1 MADFTVRSDHIDVEQ
16 IMRQIRARIR
26 DKRGADYT
34 EAEIRELANVK
45 LDKFLDPKA
54 VRSDLLLHYRQQRR
68 PADEAPM
75 PLYAFDPSI
84 VYTSDRG
91 TPGRILTFIR
101 KLLNPILK
109 LFFNPTPLLHVVHLQ
124 SQINERMNK
133 ALVTR
138 EEFDALNFEMFN
150 NLVVELTRVGIEV
163 RNLRMQVESFG
174 TRLDFDERR
183 ARALEGAVQY
193 KPGAPVARPQ
203 PPQPQSPPPSPG
215 SPQTTA
221 AAAVE
226 DGAAGGDDD
235 EAGDGE
241 SGRARRRRRRRG
253 RRRGQGGA
261 DAAPGSEGA
270 ESDGPGPGAS
280 AEGSGSS
287 QAQEQPR
294 AQDQPRGQQHP
305 RVRETPPVP
314 YVVDRE
320 PAPASQDVIGTSAYD
335 APHEE
340 PAAQPIVRD
349 EPVWREPAPVEPVSI
364 EPVSAAPVSYE
375 PVVYEPAV
383 DAPAAYEPPVPV
395 HEAIVHEPVA
405 PPVQEQAA
413 PEPSAEPEPPAREW
427 HRVTSDPISASA
439 ASEVSSPWPLAD
451 PEPEPTPPGA
461 HWPEAEPPAEVTA
474 HHDAPTPPPAATDES
489 PAPDSIV
496 PRADEPDEPS
506 RS

>member
-16 IMRQIRARIR
+16 IMRQIRARVR

-68 PADEAPM
+68 PANEAPM
-75 PLYAFDPSI
+75 PLYAFDPNI
-84 VYTSDRG
+84 VYDSDRG

-109 LFFNPTPLLHVVHLQ
+109 LFFNPSPLLHVVHLQ
-124 SQINERMNK
+124 TQINERMNK

-193 KPGAPVARPQ
+193 KPGAPVARP
-203 PPQPQSPPPSPG
+203 PQPQPPSP
-215 SPQTTA
+215 A
-221 AAAVE
+221 AASQVPASQSTTTGDE
-226 DGAAGGDDD
+226 GGAGGD
-235 EAGDGE
+235 EEEGTDGE
-241 SGRARRRRRRRG
+241 TGRARRRRRRRG

-261 DAAPGSEGA
+261 DTPGAEGA
-270 ESDGPGPGAS
+270 ESDGPSAS
-280 AEGSGSS
+280 AES
-287 QAQEQPR
+287 AAPR
-294 AQDQPRGQQHP
+294 AEDHR
-305 RVRETPPVP
+305 RVRETPPAP
-314 YVVDRE
+314 YGAGRE
-320 PAPASQDVIGTSAYD
+320 PQPAPASQDIIGTSAYD

-340 PAAQPIVRD
+340 PAAQPIVP
-349 EPVWREPAPVEPVSI
+349 EESAWQTPSPVEPVSA
-364 EPVSAAPVSYE
+364 EPVSSAAYE
-375 PVVYEPAV
+375 
-383 DAPAAYEPPVPV
+383 PAAYEPP
-395 HEAIVHEPVA
+395 AVHEPIAQEPVA
-405 PPVQEQAA
+405 HEPAVHESAAYEPAAYEPAHEPAAAEPV
-413 PEPSAEPEPPAREW
+413 AEPEPPAREW
-427 HRVTSDPISASA
+427 RRVTSDPVSA
-439 ASEVSSPWPLAD
+439 AGDVAGAPSPWPLAD
-451 PEPEPTPPGA
+451 PEPAATPA
-461 HWPEAEPPAEVTA
+461 SEHWPEAEPPVEPASHAHHV
-474 HHDAPTPPPAATDES
+474 HHDALTPPATATDES

-496 PRADEPDEPS
+496 PRAGEPDEPS